1 MGGFFMSRILTA
13 ACTTAMLLICSTAFA
28 QEGDV
33 AAGEIVFKKCGVC
46 HNIDSDKAKVGPS
59 LQGVIGRQPGTK
71 EGFKYSKA
79 MTDFGAGKTWDEALL
94 TTYLADPR
102 GVVKGTK
109 MAFAGLKDPKDIA
122 NVIAYVKTF
131 STAQ

>member
-1 MGGFFMSRILTA
+1 MSRILTA

-46 HNIDSDKAKVGPS
+46 HNIDSDKSKVGPS

-79 MTDFGAGKTWDEALL
+79 MTDFGAGKVWDEAQL
-94 TTYLADPR
+94 TTYLANPR
-102 GVVKGTK
+102 AVVKGTK
-109 MAFAGLKDPKDIA
+109 MAFAGLKDPADIA

-131 STAQ
+131 SPAQ

>member
-1 MGGFFMSRILTA
+1 MSRILTA

-79 MTDFGAGKTWDEALL
+79 MTDFGAGKVWDEAQL
-94 TTYLADPR
+94 TTYLANPR
-102 GVVKGTK
+102 AVVKGTK
-109 MAFAGLKDPKDIA
+109 MAFAGLKDPADIA

-131 STAQ
+131 SPAQ